1 MGSKTV
7 APKSSIIH
15 GISSLLNI
23 SYSQCTKASL
33 SILAMVYLQS
43 KPGIK
48 SIQVTYYGGLP
59 YLEGRHL
66 LYAIPAIMVC
76 LTIVTLPPLCLLLYP
91 SLLHLLALC
100 KLSEHAFVN
109 RLSTHLRISHLMPL
123 FDSFQGCY
131 KDKLRFFS
139 GLYFIYRVAILLA
152 FTYSGLTY
160 YVITLFLVLVM
171 LGTHSIAQP
180 YKQREHNVIDGL
192 IFLNL
197 AIINGIV
204 VVLKLSMTTEFAH
217 SIKNNTNFITHVQVA
232 FAYLPIVILFLS
244 TLKHVLI
251 KILSNYKQMD
261 NKINHLKSLIKEGQN
276 NVICNDI
283 SHTSVELTE
292 PFL

>member
-1 MGSKTV
+1 
-7 APKSSIIH
+7 
-15 GISSLLNI
+15 
-23 SYSQCTKASL
+23 
-33 SILAMVYLQS
+33 
-43 KPGIK
+43 
-48 SIQVTYYGGLP
+48 
-59 YLEGRHL
+59 
-66 LYAIPAIMVC
+66 
-76 LTIVTLPPLCLLLYP
+76 
-91 SLLHLLALC
+91 
-100 KLSEHAFVN
+100 
-109 RLSTHLRISHLMPL
+109 MPL

-204 VVLKLSMTTEFAH
+204 VVQKLSMTTEFAH
-217 SIKNNTNFITHVQVA
+217 SVKNNTNFITHVQVA

-251 KILSNYKQMD
+251 KILSIYKQMD
-261 NKINHLKSLIKEGQN
+261 NKINHLKSLIKEGQS
-276 NVICNDI
+276 NVICDDI